1 MTLGAIIGFVGL
13 FVFAL
18 VIIGM
23 LEVLRQKS
31 GDD

>member
-1 MTLGAIIGFVGL
+1 MTLEAIIGFVGI

-31 GDD
+31 DD